1 MRPCLS
7 YFTAEV
13 YLTVLLTK
21 ERLTLDREES
31 FFNSRVIN
39 DFAVFQKLSD
49 VIVANRITQQLNEA
63 IDKVYTRDIFHS
75 DI

>member
-31 FFNSRVIN
+31 FLIN
-39 DFAVFQKLSD
+39 IQ
-49 VIVANRITQQLNEA
+49 
-63 IDKVYTRDIFHS
+63 YY
-75 DI
+75 